1 MAKEVTVYNNDVDY
15 QSSLAYE
22 FRNVVAKDKDLR
34 MSSEAKIDIGY
45 PTGFLGFDFMNGYK
59 VHNNGETK
67 YNLGISDGSMVMV
80 IGRSG
85 CGKSTFCTQ
94 MAANIVRPFKTS
106 TIFEDSIEGGM
117 VKERRMQLSGFNTE
131 AEYKKRF
138 VIRNTGIT
146 AETFLARIKFIHD
159 LKLADPERYKY
170 DTGYVDEEGNPIKLF
185 EPTVYI
191 LDSIALIMPDD
202 LVEEGEVSTN
212 MSVTR
217 TAKVVTDII
226 RRVVPMLKMANII
239 LIVVNHILS
248 DVSIRPKKADLMYLK
263 QGESLPRGKTVIY
276 LSNTVIRLDDTKL
289 KADEKFKVAGSLV
302 DVTNTKSRSAGA
314 GQTSTMV
321 FTYDHGFD
329 PELSLFM
336 LLQNNGRVNGAGI
349 GYYFDDHTD
358 FKFSLKGFKDKLRK
372 DPDFYKLF
380 MEVAKSELEKLPS
393 NANDIV
399 DVDDQDQNESNNVT
413 SDILG
418 TIGIKY

>member
-15 QSSLAYE
+15 ESSLACA
-22 FRNVVAKDKDLR
+22 FRDRVSKDKDLR
-34 MSSEAKIDIGY
+34 MSSEAKIDVGY

-117 VKERRMQLSGFNTE
+117 VKERR
-131 AEYKKRF
+131 
-138 VIRNTGIT
+138 IT

-159 LKLADPERYKY
+159 LKLADPEKYKY

-202 LVEEGEVSTN
+202 LVEEGEVSSN

-226 RRVVPMLKMANII
+226 RRIIPMLKMANII
-239 LIVVNHILS
+239 LVVVNHILS

-263 QGESLPRGKTVIY
+263 QGESLPRGRTVIY

-349 GYYFDDHTD
+349 GYYFDDRSD
-358 FKFSLKGFKDKLRK
+358 FKFSLKGFKEKLRK
-372 DPDFYKLF
+372 DPEFYKLF

-393 NANDIV
+393 NANDEI
-399 DVDDQDQNESNNVT
+399 DIDAQDQIESNNLT